1 MFENKEIK
9 KLAFF
14 SILSFIL
21 GLGVLFLFHNII
33 YNLYKTNLIENN
45 SYLVGKVVEK
55 HPELEEEI
63 IKLLTDKKI
72 ETEKGIKIL
81 EKYGLDKID
90 ALDSIEN
97 IHSLRL
103 NLFFYDFFFVLF
115 YFLCIVF
122 IYFIFIKKQYQKIE
136 EMNKYMVSVLN
147 GDYRFNIR
155 DYEEGAM
162 SRLRSDI
169 YRITTRLKNQ
179 KEDILKDKK
188 NLEDVLSDISH
199 QLKTPLTSMYVI
211 NDVLYDNKLKEEE
224 KKELLTK
231 NKKQLQRIEWLVTS
245 LLKISRI
252 DSGTITFK
260 KEEIKIRTLI
270 EKALEP
276 INIALELKNQE
287 IEIKGE
293 KDLTIICDNNW
304 TREAILNIVKNAHE
318 HSDEKTK
325 INIAYGNNALYTYIE
340 IKDKGEGIEE
350 KELKKV
356 FKRFYTGDHNKE
368 SIGIGLNMAYT
379 IIEKQNGTIEVE
391 SKKGKGTTFIIK
403 LFKNIY

>member
-9 KLAFF
+9 RLTFF
-14 SILSFIL
+14 STLSFL
-21 GLGVLFLFHNII
+21 FGLGMLFIFHNII

-45 SYLVGKVVEK
+45 SYIVGKIVEN

-72 ETEKGIKIL
+72 ETENGRKVL

-90 ALDSIEN
+90 ALDFLEDMHTLKFN
-97 IHSLRL
+97 M
-103 NLFFYDFFFVLF
+103 FFYDFFFALF
-115 YFLCIVF
+115 YFLCIVS
-122 IYFIFIKKQYQKIE
+122 IYFFFIKKQYQKIE

-147 GDYRFNIR
+147 GDYRFHIR

-179 KEDILKDKK
+179 KEDVLKDKK

-211 NDVLYDNKLKEEE
+211 NDVLYEDTLKEKE

-231 NKKQLQRIEWLVTS
+231 NRKQLERIEWLVSS

-252 DSGTITFK
+252 DSGTVHFK
-260 KEEIKIRTLI
+260 KEEIEIEKLI

-276 INIALELKNQE
+276 ITIALELKNQE
-287 IEIKGE
+287 VEIKGE
-293 KDLTIICDNNW
+293 KKLKVICDSNW
-304 TREAILNIVKNAHE
+304 TREAILNILKNAHE
-318 HSDEKTK
+318 HSPEKTK
-325 INIAYGNNALYTYIE
+325 ISITYGTNALYTF
-340 IKDKGEGIEE
+340 IKITDEGEGIEE
-350 KELKKV
+350 KNLKKV
-356 FKRFYTGDHNKE
+356 FKRFYKGDHNKE

-379 IIEKQNGTIEVE
+379 ILSKQNGTIEVE
-391 SKKGKGTTFIIK
+391 SKKGKGTTFTIK